1 MGFCF
6 FWTWWSTPV
15 SYPAG
20 HDSLFFV
27 LPKKSKQKK
36 GAPEMATPSL
46 NFCRREGGEANS
58 LRSDR
63 PPLFFLPATEI
74 QGAI

>member
-1 MGFCF
+1 MGKGP
-6 FWTWWSTPV
+6 WWSIPF

-20 HDSLFFV
+20 HDLLFFV
-27 LPKKSKQKK
+27 LPKKSRQKK
-36 GAPEMATPSL
+36 GAPEMAKDSL
-46 NFCRREGGEANS
+46 DLCRGEGREANS

-63 PPLFFLPATEI
+63 PPFFFLPATKI